1 MSEFQV
7 ELLKLLQNVYQKY
20 VKRKEER
27 YLVPSELTRAIR
39 GTISPVAYY
48 FEDEF
53 GRFLHNILDSKYRIL
68 IDYPLQFPGR
78 NNKIKPD
85 ILILEG
91 QTIKMILEL
100 KIDLGYE
107 KKNWRDKKKEQ
118 LDKLERYKDDTTY
131 KEVVNGVKEPLP
143 RPIKVINNVPFGTV
157 ILSQKNGSYKSQT
170 ILDECDIEKCLT
182 GEQVPYFHLVQDPKR
197 HPNDFVSY
205 KQVDDY
211 FANFVDQLL
220 DDDIDFTVS
229 ADWIRLE
236 AYLRNHL
243 AFKL

>member
-7 ELLKLLQNVYQKY
+7 ELIKLLQNVYQKY

-27 YLVPSELTRAIR
+27 YLVPSEPARAIR
-39 GTISPVAYY
+39 GTINPVAHY

-53 GRFLHNILDSKYRIL
+53 ARFLHKALDSKYRIL

-78 NNKIKPD
+78 NNKMKPD
-85 ILILEG
+85 ILILEN

-107 KKNWRDKKKEQ
+107 KENWRDKRKEQ

-131 KEVVNGVKEPLP
+131 KEVVNGVKEPFS
-143 RPIKVINNVPFGTV
+143 RPIKIIDNVPFGTV
-157 ILSQKNGSYKSQT
+157 ILSQKNGSYKSRA
-170 ILDECDIEKCLT
+170 ILDECKSENCLT
-182 GEQVPYFHLVQDPKR
+182 GKKVPYFHLVQDPKC

-211 FANFVDQLL
+211 FNEFIDQLL
-220 DDDIDFTVS
+220 DDDIDFTAT

-236 AYLRNHL
+236 VYLRNHL